1 MLKQISK
8 YFINNL
14 LKLFNLQVNKITLS
28 NNFNYYI
35 VQTLKH
41 YKIDIVIDIG
51 ANEGQ
56 FAKNIIQYGYKNKI
70 ISFEPIK
77 NIHQILKKNSKNY
90 NNWII
95 EENIG
100 FGETEG
106 TKEINISKNNVSSSI
121 LKIKKKFVNLKPD
134 TEQIRK
140 EKIKI
145 TTIDNYL
152 NKNNFN
158 NNKIFIKL
166 DTQGYEENIIRGAQ
180 KKIKNITGF
189 MLEASI
195 EAIHNK
201 EKDYSEIIK
210 LMKKMGFS
218 VWSVER
224 GFSNKKTGQVLQ
236 IDIIFINDNEK

>member
-14 LKLFNLQVNKITLS
+14 LKLFSLQINKITLS

-35 VQTLKH
+35 VQTLKY

-100 FGETEG
+100 FGE
-106 TKEINISKNNVSSSI
+106 KYSVAVVISM
-121 LKIKKKFVNLKPD
+121 
-134 TEQIRK
+134 
-140 EKIKI
+140 KI
-145 TTIDNYL
+145 T
-152 NKNNFN
+152 NFN
-158 NNKIFIKL
+158 
-166 DTQGYEENIIRGAQ
+166 
-180 KKIKNITGF
+180 
-189 MLEASI
+189 
-195 EAIHNK
+195 
-201 EKDYSEIIK
+201 
-210 LMKKMGFS
+210 
-218 VWSVER
+218 V
-224 GFSNKKTGQVLQ
+224 
-236 IDIIFINDNEK
+236 